1 MRKGLTI
8 KQKRVIL
15 ILAGVLILLLSFFLI
30 FQRNMKAVSALQT
43 KNVELSGQV
52 DFLSNLQIRVN
63 EMKQTTEQK
72 QQEIENY
79 AKEYPCKVTQQS
91 VISHLHSM
99 QMASGIQLRVV
110 KPGTEQIFFKDGQIL
125 ALSAEGGLDTGEAQ
139 DTEVS
144 EVEKNPETKVLVNQ
158 MVGKVVTYEVEVSGT
173 RKQILN
179 AFDWITENEQ
189 RMSLSKI
196 SLSFDTSTGKLAGAI
211 TVNFYC
217 LNGNGVPYE
226 EPDISG
232 IVLGDKDVF
241 GTFKK

>member
-15 ILAGVLILLLSFFLI
+15 ILAGVLILLLAFFLI

-79 AKEYPCKVTQQS
+79 AKEYPCKVTQQN
-91 VISHLHSM
+91 VISHLHHM

-139 DTEVS
+139 DTETS
-144 EVEKNPETKVLVNQ
+144 EVEKNPETKVPVNQ

-173 RKQILN
+173 RKQILK
-179 AFDWITENEQ
+179 AFDWITDNEE